1 MNKIKYTNPEFK
13 AMVEMIPADVSR
25 ELDLS
30 FDIAL
35 RIEKLLERKGW
46 SQADFARAAGKKEA
60 EISKW
65 MSGQHNFTIRTIAKI
80 ENVLGDKI
88 LHVKQFRSNTTNGSQ
103 HQMYKNSTSSISAS
117 MLADEKKRGY
127 KKH

>member
-1 MNKIKYTNPEFK
+1 MVTN
-13 AMVEMIPADVSR
+13 
-25 ELDLS
+25 
-30 FDIAL
+30 IAL
-35 RIEKLLERKGW
+35 LTGFFVLRANA
-46 SQADFARAAGKKEA
+46 ADFARAAGKKEA

-103 HQMYKNSTSSISAS
+103 HQMYRNSTSSFSAS

>member
-1 MNKIKYTNPEFK
+1 MLTRPQKVRQKTFLG
-13 AMVEMIPADVSR
+13 SGH
-25 ELDLS
+25 
-30 FDIAL
+30 FDIAN
-35 RIEKLLERKGW
+35 RIEKILERKGW

-88 LHVKQFRSNTTNGSQ
+88 LHVKQFRSNTTNGFQ

-127 KKH
+127 EKQ

>member
-1 MNKIKYTNPEFK
+1 
-13 AMVEMIPADVSR
+13 MVEMIPADVSR

-30 FDIAL
+30 FDIAN
-35 RIEKLLERKGW
+35 RIEKILERKGW
-46 SQADFARAAGKKEA
+46 SQADFARASGKKEA

-88 LHVKQFRSNTTNGSQ
+88 LHVKQSRSNTINGLH
-103 HQMYKNSTSSISAS
+103 HQMYKNSTSSYSAN